1 MINGK
6 MTPCRKCSCS
16 GKWYTKT
23 VSKAILKIL
32 RMYTNRLPPSRNK
45 TVGFNLPEKAIT
57 NAMNRIM
64 TLMALQPSM
73 IRATYFPWYMIWIKL
88 CGLSSM
94 TDDSGFISFKSHSVW
109 RATPFVTASTFTS
122 PKEDRYH

>member
-1 MINGK
+1 

-16 GKWYTKT
+16 GKWYTNT
-23 VSKAILKIL
+23 VNSAILKIL
-32 RMYTNRLPPSRNK
+32 RMYTNRLPASRNK

-73 IRATYFPWYMIWIKL
+73 IRATYFPWYMIWTTL
-88 CGLSSM
+88 CGLSSI
-94 TDDSGFISFKSHSVW
+94 TDDSVFISCKSHSVW
-109 RATPFVTASTFTS
+109 RATPLVTESIS
-122 PKEDRYH
+122 EPSKEAKYP